1 MSSAKSIKNVLDK
14 QSWALRAHAEAI
26 SAVSHA
32 STETELIS
40 SVCKVI
46 ASQAPYIL
54 AWVGLAQ
61 HDAAKTI
68 SSIGSFGLA
77 RGYVEEVSLT
87 WDADAPSGNGPAG
100 TAIRANKAV
109 VMNDVVAEPHFAPWL
124 SQVLKFG
131 IRSCIAA
138 PILDEQNQPFAVLL
152 VYSSEK
158 DTFDETEIN
167 LFQAFAIEVGFGLVV
182 IKRQRLLAAATQSN
196 TVIQEQLSTSLR
208 STIEAMSRTMESRDP
223 YTAGHQKSV
232 ASISVALAEKLGW
245 TKAEQ
250 QVVYLAGLVHDI
262 GKIAVPSEILTK
274 PSKLSNLEMSLVREH
289 AEAGYNILK
298 DIPFPWPIADI
309 IRQHHERLDGS
320 GYPRQL
326 KGDEILLG
334 ARILAVADM
343 LEAMGTHRPYRPALG
358 LDFAMSEIKKE
369 AGHMLDPKV
378 VEAACLL
385 MKEGRLE
392 QLIHS

>member
-1 MSSAKSIKNVLDK
+1 MSSTKSIKNVLDK

-26 SAVSHA
+26 TAVSHA
-32 STETELIS
+32 STEAELIS
-40 SVCKVI
+40 GVCKVI
-46 ASQAPYIL
+46 ASQTPYVL
-54 AWVGLAQ
+54 SWVGLAQ
-61 HDAAKTI
+61 HDTAKTV
-68 SSIGSFGLA
+68 SSMGAFGLA
-77 RGYVEEVSLT
+77 RGYVDEISVT
-87 WDADAPSGNGPAG
+87 WDDEALSGMGPAG
-100 TAIRANKAV
+100 TAIRTNKAV
-109 VMNDVVAEPHFAPWL
+109 VMNDVVTEPHFAPWL

-131 IRSCIAA
+131 IRSCIAV

-182 IKRQRLLAAATQSN
+182 IKRQRLLAAVTESN
-196 TVIQEQLSTSLR
+196 TAIQEQLSAALR

-232 ASISVALAEKLGW
+232 ANISVAIAEKLGW
-245 TKAEQ
+245 TAAEQ
-250 QVVYLAGLVHDI
+250 QIVYLAGLVHDI
-262 GKIAVPSEILTK
+262 GKISVPSEILTK
-274 PSKLSNLEMSLVREH
+274 PSKLSSLEMSLVREH
-289 AEAGYNILK
+289 VEAGYNILK

-343 LEAMGTHRPYRPALG
+343 LEAMSTHRPYRPALG
-358 LDFAMSEIKKE
+358 LDFAISEIKKE
-369 AGHMLDPKV
+369 AGHMLDSKV
-378 VEAACLL
+378 VDAACIL